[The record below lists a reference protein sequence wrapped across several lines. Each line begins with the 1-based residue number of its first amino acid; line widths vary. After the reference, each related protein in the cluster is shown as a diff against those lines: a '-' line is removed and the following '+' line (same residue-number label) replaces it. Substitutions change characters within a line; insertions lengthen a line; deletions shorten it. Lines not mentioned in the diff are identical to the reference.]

1 MKRRIVA
8 LVMLGACCVLS
19 ANWSAREIR
28 AEKKTAGRAGFVHTV
43 IFYLKKDVPES
54 TVDTIIADARDLLVE
69 VPTVRGLKVG
79 RRSEKSNGER
89 NDKEFQIGLL
99 VLFDGYDGLQEYNV
113 HPKHKEFVARHL
125 KSFEKIAVF
134 DFEDTSK

>member
-1 MKRRIVA
+1 MNRRIIGSVV
-8 LVMLGACCVLS
+8 LVACCMLS
-19 ANWSAREIR
+19 ANRSTPQIK
-28 AEKKTAGRAGFVHTV
+28 AEEKTAGKAGFVHTV
-43 IFYLKKDVPES
+43 IFYLKKDVTDS
-54 TVDTIIADARDLLVE
+54 TVDTVIADARELLGQ

-79 RRSEKSNGER
+79 RRSEKSKGER

-125 KSFEKIAVF
+125 KNFENIKVF
-134 DFEDTSK
+134 DFEDASK